1 MRAGSSGRVIGMN
14 EDHLQKGADII
25 IDICGAVEPS
35 ERVVIATDDK
45 KKDIAEILFRAC
57 KRKGIDPVVVSMFAR
72 TNHGEEPPASY
83 AAALQNADVIFAATH
98 YSLFHSNARI
108 EACNAGARWVNLP
121 GYTKEMLTEGGLFVD
136 FPGQRKK
143 AERIGAYITDGSQ
156 VRITTKKG
164 TDITF
169 SIAGREAIVEP
180 GISDRPGMVN
190 SPPDIEV
197 CIAPVEGTAQG
208 RIVIDGSIVI
218 DELGPV
224 AEDVVLDVRDG
235 MVVNITGGRE
245 AMVFKKNLESAT
257 DQMVRNIGEFGIG
270 LNPECRI
277 CDSMLE
283 AEGVLGTIHFG
294 IGDNHT
300 MGGTVEASM
309 HTDVVIMDPT
319 VYIDDVHVMENGAHL
334 LID

>member
-1 MRAGSSGRVIGMN
+1 MKKNSV
-14 EDHLQKGADII
+14 EDGADII
-25 IDICGAVEPS
+25 IDICGAVQPNEQ
-35 ERVVIATDDK
+35 VVIATDSRK
-45 KKDIAEILFRAC
+45 ADIAEILFHAC
-57 KRKGIDPVVVSMFAR
+57 RRKQIDAVVISMEAR
-72 TNHGEEPPASY
+72 TNHGEDPPAAY
-83 AAALQNADVIFAATH
+83 AAALSSADVVFAATH

-108 EACNAGARWVNLP
+108 NACTSGARWVNLP
-121 GYTKEMLTEGGLFVD
+121 GYTREMLKTGGLFVD
-136 FPGQRKK
+136 FPKQREK
-143 AERIGAYITDGSQ
+143 AETIGSYITAGSQ
-156 VRITTKKG
+156 VRITTEKG

-169 SIAGREAIVEP
+169 SIKGREAIVEP
-180 GISDRPGMVN
+180 GISDKPGMVN

-197 CIAPVEGTAQG
+197 CIAPIEATAQG
-208 RIVIDGSIVI
+208 TIVIDGSVVI

-224 AEDVVLDVRDG
+224 QEDVVLEVKDG
-235 MVVNITGGRE
+235 MVVQVSGGWE
-245 AMVFKKNLESAT
+245 AEIFRKQLEAAQ
-257 DQMVRNIGEFGIG
+257 DYEVRNIGEFGIG

-309 HTDVVIMDPT
+309 HTDVVVMDPT
-319 VYIDDVHVMENGAHL
+319 VYIDDILVMDKGTHL